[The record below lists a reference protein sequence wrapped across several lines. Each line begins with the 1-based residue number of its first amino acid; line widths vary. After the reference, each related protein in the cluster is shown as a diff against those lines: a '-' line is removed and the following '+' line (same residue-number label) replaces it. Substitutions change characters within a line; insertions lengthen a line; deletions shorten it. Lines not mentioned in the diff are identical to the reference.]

1 MLNLFNFLKKEKVWD
16 FQGGIHPPEMKT
28 QSNGTPLSELP
39 LPHRFIIPLKQHI
52 GHEGEICVAPGDK
65 VLRGQPLTFG
75 TGRMLP
81 VHAPTSGVIE
91 DIGQHMTAHPSGLS
105 ELCIFLTPDGD
116 DRWMPL
122 DPLPDYRQHPRA
134 DIVQRIHDAGIAGL
148 GGAGFPTATKLK
160 GGLRGVKTLI
170 INAAECEPY
179 ITADDR
185 LMQDYAAEVLE
196 GSRILAWVLQAEQVL
211 IGIEDN
217 KPEAIAALKQ
227 ALGSERD
234 LQIRVIPTKYPSG
247 GAKQLT
253 RILTG
258 KEVPHGGRSSDIG
271 VLMQNVG
278 TAWAVKRAIINGE
291 PITERVVT
299 LTGEAIA
306 QPRNVWSRLGTPI
319 SHLLHQVGFTPAPRQ
334 MVIMGGPLMG
344 FTLPSLDVPVVK
356 ITNCILAPSA
366 SEMGNN
372 DEEQS
377 CIRCSACADACPA
390 KLLPQQLYWYSQGG
404 DHDKARAHHID
415 DCIECGACAYV
426 CPSNIPLVQYYRQEK
441 AELRAIDLEAK
452 RTLEAKAR
460 FEARQA
466 RLEREKLAREAR
478 HEEAKQRVARTDT
491 SELAAAKARVK
502 ARQAAEP
509 DEATLEA
516 QREARHAQARLRQA
530 EAQAETQPVTRQTV
544 DPRKAAVEAA
554 IARAKAKKTVP
565 VDAADNQA
573 EASVDPRKAAVEA
586 AIARAKAKKAAQA
599 ENAVAPQAA
608 SDSAADAAPDAAAE
622 TDPRKAAVQAAIA
635 RAKAKKAAQ
644 AENAEA
650 PQAATDSAAEAA
662 PAAAETDPRKAAV
675 QAAIARAKAKKA
687 AQAENAEAPQAATDS
702 AAEAAPDAAAETDP
716 RKAAVQAAI
725 ARAKAKKA
733 AQAESAEAP
742 QAATDSAAEAVPD
755 AAAETDPR
763 KAAVQAAIA
772 RAKAKKAAQAESAE
786 APQAAGDPVAEAAP
800 DAAAETDPR
809 KAAIQAAIARAKAK
823 KAAQAENAE
832 APQAATDSAAEAAPD
847 AAAETDPRKAAVQA
861 AIARAKA
868 KKAAQAESEADAAS
882 RDAAVLAT
890 AAHFAVDKAEQ
901 AQEQAN
907 NANAEPEQAP
917 ELNQP
922 DDARKAA
929 IAAAIARAKARK
941 AQSSTTLE
949 D

>member
-1 MLNLFNFLKKEKVWD
+1 
-16 FQGGIHPPEMKT
+16 MKT

-234 LQIRVIPTKYPSG
+234 LHIRVIPTKYPSG

-299 LTGEAIA
+299 LTGDAIA

-319 SHLLHQVGFTPAPRQ
+319 SHLLHHVGFTPAPRQ

-466 RLEREKLAREAR
+466 RLEREKQAREAR

-573 EASVDPRKAAVEA
+573 EASVDPRKSAVEA

-599 ENAVAPQAA
+599 EDAEAPQAA
-608 SDSAADAAPDAAAE
+608 TDSAADAAAETDPRKAAVQAAIARAKAKKAVQAENAEAPQAATDSAAEAVPDAAAE
-622 TDPRKAAVQAAIA
+622 SDPRKAAVQAAIA

-650 PQAATDSAAEAA
+650 QAAGDKTAEAATD
-662 PAAAETDPRKAAV
+662 AAAESDPRKAAV

-687 AQAENAEAPQAATDS
+687 AQAENAEAQAAGDS

-716 RKAAVQAAI
+716 RKAAVQAA
-725 ARAKAKKA
+725 
-733 AQAESAEAP
+733 
-742 QAATDSAAEAVPD
+742 
-755 AAAETDPR
+755 
-763 KAAVQAAIA
+763 
-772 RAKAKKAAQAESAE
+772 
-786 APQAAGDPVAEAAP
+786 G
-800 DAAAETDPR
+800 
-809 KAAIQAAIARAKAK
+809 
-823 KAAQAENAE
+823 
-832 APQAATDSAAEAAPD
+832 DSAAEAAPD

-882 RDAAVLAT
+882 RDAAALAT

>member
-234 LQIRVIPTKYPSG
+234 LHIRVIPTKYPSG

-319 SHLLHQVGFTPAPRQ
+319 SHLLHHVGFTPAPRQ

-466 RLEREKLAREAR
+466 RLEREKQAREAR

-573 EASVDPRKAAVEA
+573 EASVDPRKSAVEAAIARAKAKKAVQAENAEAPQAATDSAAEAAHDAAAESDPRKAAVQA

-599 ENAVAPQAA
+599 EGAEAPQAA
-608 SDSAADAAPDAAAE
+608 TDSAAEAAPDAAAE
-622 TDPRKAAVQAAIA
+622 SDPRKAAVQAAIA

-662 PAAAETDPRKAAV
+662 PAAAESDPRKTAV

-687 AQAENAEAPQAATDS
+687 AQAEGTEAPQAATDS
-702 AAEAAPDAAAETDP
+702 TAD
-716 RKAAVQAAI
+716 
-725 ARAKAKKA
+725 
-733 AQAESAEAP
+733 
-742 QAATDSAAEAVPD
+742 
-755 AAAETDPR
+755 
-763 KAAVQAAIA
+763 
-772 RAKAKKAAQAESAE
+772 
-786 APQAAGDPVAEAAP
+786 
-800 DAAAETDPR
+800 
-809 KAAIQAAIARAKAK
+809 
-823 KAAQAENAE
+823 
-832 APQAATDSAAEAAPD
+832 AAPD

-882 RDAAVLAT
+882 RDAAALAT

>member
-1 MLNLFNFLKKEKVWD
+1 MLNLLNFFKKDKIWD

-52 GHEGEICVAPGDK
+52 GHEGEICVSPGDK

-75 TGRMLP
+75 QGRMLP
-81 VHAPTSGVIE
+81 VHAPTSGVID

-105 ELCIFLTPDGD
+105 ELCIFMTPDGE

-122 DPLPDYRQHPRA
+122 DPLPNYRQHERA
-134 DIVQRIHDAGIAGL
+134 DIVQRIHDAGVAGL

-160 GGLRGVKTLI
+160 GGLRGIKTLI

-185 LMQDYAAEVLE
+185 LMQDCAAEVLE
-196 GSRILAWVLQAEQVL
+196 GSRILAWTLQAERVL

-217 KPEAIAALKQ
+217 KPEAIAALKH

-234 LQIRVIPTKYPSG
+234 LEIRVIPTKYPSG

-253 RILTG
+253 QILTG
-258 KEVPHGGRSSDIG
+258 KEVPHGGRSTDIG

-319 SHLLHQVGFTPAPRQ
+319 SHLLHQVGFRPAPQQ

-356 ITNCILAPSA
+356 ITNCILAPS
-366 SEMGNN
+366 SHEMGNN

-390 KLLPQQLYWYSQGG
+390 NLLPQQLYWYSQGG

-478 HEEAKQRVARTDT
+478 HVDAKQRAARSDNA
-491 SELAAAKARVK
+491 EFAAAKARVK
-502 ARQAAEP
+502 AKQDAEV
-509 DEATLEA
+509 DDATLEA

-530 EAQAETQPVTRQTV
+530 ETQAETQALSRQVT

-554 IARAKAKKTVP
+554 IARAKAKKASSP
-565 VDAADNQA
+565 A
-573 EASVDPRKAAVEA
+573 EAVEIHEEPAADPRKAAVEA
-586 AIARAKAKKAAQA
+586 AIARAKAKKAA
-599 ENAVAPQAA
+599 
-608 SDSAADAAPDAAAE
+608 AADAMVETAAE
-622 TDPRKAAVQAAIA
+622 PVADAPEDPRKAAVAAAIA
-635 RAKAKKAAQ
+635 RAKAKKAA
-644 AENAEA
+644 AASTAADNA
-650 PQAATDSAAEAA
+650 AAEARQDA
-662 PAAAETDPRKAAV
+662 RDTAEMAH
-675 QAAIARAKAKKA
+675 IART
-687 AQAENAEAPQAATDS
+687 QVED
-702 AAEAAPDAAAETDP
+702 
-716 RKAAVQAAI
+716 
-725 ARAKAKKA
+725 
-733 AQAESAEAP
+733 
-742 QAATDSAAEAVPD
+742 
-755 AAAETDPR
+755 
-763 KAAVQAAIA
+763 
-772 RAKAKKAAQAESAE
+772 
-786 APQAAGDPVAEAAP
+786 
-800 DAAAETDPR
+800 
-809 KAAIQAAIARAKAK
+809 
-823 KAAQAENAE
+823 
-832 APQAATDSAAEAAPD
+832 
-847 AAAETDPRKAAVQA
+847 
-861 AIARAKA
+861 
-868 KKAAQAESEADAAS
+868 
-882 RDAAVLAT
+882 
-890 AAHFAVDKAEQ
+890 AEQ
-901 AQEQAN
+901 AEEQAN
-907 NANAEPEQAP
+907 SAYAEPEQAP

-922 DDARKAA
+922 EDARKAA

-941 AQSSTTLE
+941 AQSTSTLE
-949 D
+949 E

>member
-234 LQIRVIPTKYPSG
+234 LHIRVIPTKYPSG

-466 RLEREKLAREAR
+466 RLEREKQAREAR

-573 EASVDPRKAAVEA
+573 EASVDPRKSAVE
-586 AIARAKAKKAAQA
+586 
-599 ENAVAPQAA
+599 
-608 SDSAADAAPDAAAE
+608 
-622 TDPRKAAVQAAIA
+622 AAIA

-675 QAAIARAKAKKA
+675 EAAIARAKAKKA
-687 AQAENAEAPQAATDS
+687 AQAEGAEAPQAASDTV
-702 AAEAAPDAAAETDP
+702 AEAAPDAAAETDP

-733 AQAESAEAP
+733 AQAENAEA
-742 QAATDSAAEAVPD
+742 QAAGDSAAEAAPAAAETDPRKAAVQAAIARAKAKKAAQAENAEAQAAGDSAAEAVPD

-772 RAKAKKAAQAESAE
+772 RAKAKKAAQAESESA
-786 APQAAGDPVAEAAP
+786 AEAAP

-809 KAAIQAAIARAKAK
+809 KAAVQAAIARAKAK
-823 KAAQAENAE
+823 KAAQAEGAE
-832 APQAATDSAAEAAPD
+832 APQAATDKTAEAATD

-882 RDAAVLAT
+882 RDAAALAT

>member
-390 KLLPQQLYWYSQGG
+390 KLLPQQLYWFSQGG

-466 RLEREKLAREAR
+466 RLEREKQAREAR

-599 ENAVAPQAA
+599 ENAEAPQAA
-608 SDSAADAAPDAAAE
+608 GDNTAEAAPDAAAD

-650 PQAATDSAAEAA
+650 PQAATDSAAEAV
-662 PAAAETDPRKAAV
+662 PDAAAETDPRKAAV

-687 AQAENAEAPQAATDS
+687 AQAENAVAPQAATDS

-742 QAATDSAAEAVPD
+742 QAA
-755 AAAETDPR
+755 
-763 KAAVQAAIA
+763 
-772 RAKAKKAAQAESAE
+772 
-786 APQAAGDPVAEAAP
+786 GDPVAEV
-800 DAAAETDPR
+800 
-809 KAAIQAAIARAKAK
+809 
-823 KAAQAENAE
+823 
-832 APQAATDSAAEAAPD
+832 APD

>member
-217 KPEAIAALKQ
+217 KPGAIAALKQ

-390 KLLPQQLYWYSQGG
+390 KLLPQQLYWFSQGG

-565 VDAADNQA
+565 VDAANNQA

-586 AIARAKAKKAAQA
+586 AIARAKAKKTAQA
-599 ENAVAPQAA
+599 ENAEAPQAA
-608 SDSAADAAPDAAAE
+608 GDSAAEAAPDAAAE

-650 PQAATDSAAEAA
+650 PKAATDSAAEAA
-662 PAAAETDPRKAAV
+662 PDTAAETDPRKAAV

-733 AQAESAEAP
+733 AQAES
-742 QAATDSAAEAVPD
+742 
-755 AAAETDPR
+755 
-763 KAAVQAAIA
+763 
-772 RAKAKKAAQAESAE
+772 
-786 APQAAGDPVAEAAP
+786 
-800 DAAAETDPR
+800 
-809 KAAIQAAIARAKAK
+809 
-823 KAAQAENAE
+823 
-832 APQAATDSAAEAAPD
+832 
-847 AAAETDPRKAAVQA
+847 
-861 AIARAKA
+861 
-868 KKAAQAESEADAAS
+868 EADAAS
-882 RDAAVLAT
+882 RDAAALAT

-907 NANAEPEQAP
+907 NTNAEPEQAP

>member
-1 MLNLFNFLKKEKVWD
+1 MLNLLNFFKKDKVWD

-52 GHEGEICVAPGDK
+52 GHEGEICVSPGDK

-75 TGRMLP
+75 QGRMLP
-81 VHAPTSGVIE
+81 VHAPTSGVID

-105 ELCIFLTPDGD
+105 ELCIFMTPDGE

-122 DPLPDYRQHPRA
+122 DPLPNYRQHERA
-134 DIVQRIHDAGIAGL
+134 DIVQRIHDAGVAGL

-160 GGLRGVKTLI
+160 GGLRGIKTLI

-185 LMQDYAAEVLE
+185 LMQDCAAEVLE
-196 GSRILAWVLQAEQVL
+196 GSRILAWTLQAERVL

-217 KPEAIAALKQ
+217 KPEAIAALKH

-234 LQIRVIPTKYPSG
+234 LEIRVIPTKYPSG

-253 RILTG
+253 QILTG
-258 KEVPHGGRSSDIG
+258 KEVPHGGRSTDIG

-319 SHLLHQVGFTPAPRQ
+319 SHLLHQVGFRPAPQQ

-356 ITNCILAPSA
+356 ITNCILAPS
-366 SEMGNN
+366 SHEMGNN

-478 HEEAKQRVARTDT
+478 HVDAKQRAARSDNA
-491 SELAAAKARVK
+491 EFAAAKARVK
-502 ARQAAEP
+502 AKQDAEV
-509 DEATLEA
+509 DDATLEA

-530 EAQAETQPVTRQTV
+530 ETQAETQALSRQVT
-544 DPRKAAVEAA
+544 
-554 IARAKAKKTVP
+554 
-565 VDAADNQA
+565 
-573 EASVDPRKAAVEA
+573 DPRKAAVEA
-586 AIARAKAKKAAQA
+586 AIARAKAKKASSPA
-599 ENAVAPQAA
+599 EAVEIHEEPAA
-608 SDSAADAAPDAAAE
+608 
-622 TDPRKAAVQAAIA
+622 DPRKAAVEAAIARTKAKKAAAADAPVETAAEPVADVPEDPRKAAVAAAIA
-635 RAKAKKAAQ
+635 RAKAKKAA
-644 AENAEA
+644 AASTAADNA
-650 PQAATDSAAEAA
+650 AAEARQEA
-662 PAAAETDPRKAAV
+662 RDTAEMAH
-675 QAAIARAKAKKA
+675 IART
-687 AQAENAEAPQAATDS
+687 QVED
-702 AAEAAPDAAAETDP
+702 
-716 RKAAVQAAI
+716 
-725 ARAKAKKA
+725 
-733 AQAESAEAP
+733 
-742 QAATDSAAEAVPD
+742 
-755 AAAETDPR
+755 
-763 KAAVQAAIA
+763 
-772 RAKAKKAAQAESAE
+772 
-786 APQAAGDPVAEAAP
+786 
-800 DAAAETDPR
+800 
-809 KAAIQAAIARAKAK
+809 
-823 KAAQAENAE
+823 
-832 APQAATDSAAEAAPD
+832 
-847 AAAETDPRKAAVQA
+847 
-861 AIARAKA
+861 
-868 KKAAQAESEADAAS
+868 
-882 RDAAVLAT
+882 
-890 AAHFAVDKAEQ
+890 AEQ
-901 AQEQAN
+901 AEEQAN
-907 NANAEPEQAP
+907 SAYAEPEQAP

-922 DDARKAA
+922 EDARKAA

-941 AQSSTTLE
+941 AQSTSTLE
-949 D
+949 E

>member
-1 MLNLFNFLKKEKVWD
+1 MLNLFNFLKKDKVWD

-234 LQIRVIPTKYPSG
+234 LHIRVIPTKYPSG

-466 RLEREKLAREAR
+466 RLEREKQAREAR

-502 ARQAAEP
+502 ARQTAEP

-554 IARAKAKKTVP
+554 IARAKAKK
-565 VDAADNQA
+565 
-573 EASVDPRKAAVEA
+573 AV
-586 AIARAKAKKAAQA
+586 QA
-599 ENAVAPQAA
+599 ENADAPQAA
-608 SDSAADAAPDAAAE
+608 GDSAADAAAE
-622 TDPRKAAVQAAIA
+622 SDPRKAAVQAAIA

-650 PQAATDSAAEAA
+650 QAAGDSAAEAA

-702 AAEAAPDAAAETDP
+702 TADAAH
-716 RKAAVQAAI
+716 
-725 ARAKAKKA
+725 
-733 AQAESAEAP
+733 
-742 QAATDSAAEAVPD
+742 
-755 AAAETDPR
+755 
-763 KAAVQAAIA
+763 
-772 RAKAKKAAQAESAE
+772 
-786 APQAAGDPVAEAAP
+786 

-823 KAAQAENAE
+823 KAAQAE
-832 APQAATDSAAEAAPD
+832 
-847 AAAETDPRKAAVQA
+847 
-861 AIARAKA
+861 
-868 KKAAQAESEADAAS
+868 SEADAAS
-882 RDAAVLAT
+882 RDAAALAT

-907 NANAEPEQAP
+907 NANSEPEQAP

>member
-52 GHEGEICVAPGDK
+52 GHEGEICVAPGEK

-105 ELCIFLTPDGD
+105 ELCIFLTPDGED
-116 DRWMPL
+116 SWVPL

-196 GSRILAWVLQAEQVL
+196 GSRILAWVLQAERVL

-253 RILTG
+253 HILTG
-258 KEVPHGGRSSDIG
+258 MEVPHGGRSTDIG

-366 SEMGNN
+366 SEMGNS

-466 RLEREKLAREAR
+466 RLEREKQAREAR

-530 EAQAETQPVTRQTV
+530 EAQAETQPVTRQSA
-544 DPRKAAVEAA
+544 DPRKSAVEAA
-554 IARAKAKKTVP
+554 IARAKAKKVSPT
-565 VDAADNQA
+565 DTAAD
-573 EASVDPRKAAVEA
+573 ASVDPRKAAVEAAVARAKAKKAAQAESAEVAQAATDNAAAASSAADTETDPRKAAVQA

-599 ENAVAPQAA
+599 ESAPAASESVPETIPNTAAETDPRKAAVQAA
-608 SDSAADAAPDAAAE
+608 IARAKAKKAAQAEGADATATAASESVTDAAPDAAAE

-644 AENAEA
+644 AEGADATATAASESVTDAA
-650 PQAATDSAAEAA
+650 PDAAAETDPRKAA
-662 PAAAETDPRKAAV
+662 VQDAIARAKAKKAAQAEGADATATAASESVADAVPDAAVETDPRKAAV
-675 QAAIARAKAKKA
+675 QAAIARAKAKK
-687 AQAENAEAPQAATDS
+687 T
-702 AAEAAPDAAAETDP
+702 
-716 RKAAVQAAI
+716 
-725 ARAKAKKA
+725 
-733 AQAESAEAP
+733 AQAES
-742 QAATDSAAEAVPD
+742 D
-755 AAAETDPR
+755 
-763 KAAVQAAIA
+763 
-772 RAKAKKAAQAESAE
+772 
-786 APQAAGDPVAEAAP
+786 
-800 DAAAETDPR
+800 
-809 KAAIQAAIARAKAK
+809 
-823 KAAQAENAE
+823 
-832 APQAATDSAAEAAPD
+832 
-847 AAAETDPRKAAVQA
+847 
-861 AIARAKA
+861 
-868 KKAAQAESEADAAS
+868 ADAAS

-890 AAHFAVDKAEQ
+890 AAHFAVEKAEQ

>member
-234 LQIRVIPTKYPSG
+234 LHIRVIPTKYPSG

-466 RLEREKLAREAR
+466 RLEREKQAREAR

-502 ARQAAEP
+502 ARQTAEP

-573 EASVDPRKAAVEA
+573 EASVDPRKSAVEA

-599 ENAVAPQAA
+599 ENAEAPQAA
-608 SDSAADAAPDAAAE
+608 TDSAAEAAPDAAAE
-622 TDPRKAAVQAAIA
+622 SDPRKAAVQAAIA

-662 PAAAETDPRKAAV
+662 PAAAESDPRKTAV

-687 AQAENAEAPQAATDS
+687 AQAEAAEAPQAAGDS

-733 AQAESAEAP
+733 AQAEN
-742 QAATDSAAEAVPD
+742 
-755 AAAETDPR
+755 
-763 KAAVQAAIA
+763 
-772 RAKAKKAAQAESAE
+772 AE
-786 APQAAGDPVAEAAP
+786 APQAAGDKTAEAA
-800 DAAAETDPR
+800 T
-809 KAAIQAAIARAKAK
+809 
-823 KAAQAENAE
+823 
-832 APQAATDSAAEAAPD
+832 D

-882 RDAAVLAT
+882 RDAAALAT